1 MNLSEILASTAN
13 YLRQLAAGTAGD
25 EEPIAVSESLLRELE
40 SASTDVKKELERKL
54 ILKMLCIATHD
65 RYSHRY

>member
-25 EEPIAVSESLLRELE
+25 EETIEVSESLLRELE
-40 SASTDVKKELERKL
+40 SASTDVKRELECEL
-54 ILKMLCIATHD
+54 IAQND
-65 RYSHRY
+65 VRSYSRSIFA

>member
-25 EEPIAVSESLLRELE
+25 EEPIEVSESLLRELE
-40 SASTDVKKELERKL
+40 SASNDVKRELECKL
-54 ILKMLCIATHD
+54 IAQNDTCS
-65 RYSHRY
+65 YSRSIFA

>member
-25 EEPIAVSESLLRELE
+25 EEPIEVSESLLRELE
-40 SASTDVKKELERKL
+40 SASTEVKRELECKL
-54 ILKMLCIATHD
+54 TAQND
-65 RYSHRY
+65 VRSYSRSIFA

>member
-25 EEPIAVSESLLRELE
+25 EEPIEVSESLLRELE
-40 SASTDVKKELERKL
+40 SASTDVKMELECKL
-54 ILKMLCIATHD
+54 IAQNDVHSFSRSIFA
-65 RYSHRY
+65 

>member
-25 EEPIAVSESLLRELE
+25 EEPIEVSESLLRELE
-40 SASTDVKKELERKL
+40 SASTEVKRELECKL
-54 ILKMLCIATHD
+54 TAQNDVLS
-65 RYSHRY
+65 YSRSIFA

>member
-25 EEPIAVSESLLRELE
+25 EEPIGVSDSLLRELE
-40 SASTDVKKELERKL
+40 SASTTVKRELECKL
-54 ILKMLCIATHD
+54 IAQNLMHGHSRSIFA
-65 RYSHRY
+65 

>member
-25 EEPIAVSESLLRELE
+25 EEPIEVSESLLRELE
-40 SASTDVKKELERKL
+40 SASTDVKMELECKL
-54 ILKMLCIATHD
+54 IAQNDVRSFSRSIFA
-65 RYSHRY
+65 